1 LGLALGWQFEG
12 IPGSFED
19 HATQISD
26 QTGRAI
32 TNMEPAKRGMRA
44 YFDVDD
50 INAAAARVKEFD
62 GERTSRA
69 RCRAWGGS
77 QSVRIPRAMTSA
89 SGRTTPLSQ
98 FQLG

>member
-12 IPGSFED
+12 IPGPFED

-44 YFDVDD
+44 HFDVATLIMALILGAWRRDAQR
-50 INAAAARVKEFD
+50 NGQPSSATV
-62 GERTSRA
+62 TS
-69 RCRAWGGS
+69 
-77 QSVRIPRAMTSA
+77 P
-89 SGRTTPLSQ
+89 
-98 FQLG
+98 